1 MFSVLRW
8 GAHRLRI
15 SKTMIL
21 AEKVDVVL
29 PASSLRGGYNEVV
42 REIEACVEDLG
53 RSARPRMPPPA
64 VFDVAECQ
72 KIVLRNR

>member
-1 MFSVLRW
+1 
-8 GAHRLRI
+8 
-15 SKTMIL
+15 MIL

-64 VFDVAECQ
+64 VFDVVECQ
-72 KIVLRNR
+72 KIGRKCYYKIAEMSSKAFHWPF

>member
-1 MFSVLRW
+1 M
-8 GAHRLRI
+8 
-15 SKTMIL
+15 L

-29 PASSLRGGYNEVV
+29 PASSLRGGSTEVV

-72 KIVLRNR
+72 KIGRMCYYELAEMSSIVFH